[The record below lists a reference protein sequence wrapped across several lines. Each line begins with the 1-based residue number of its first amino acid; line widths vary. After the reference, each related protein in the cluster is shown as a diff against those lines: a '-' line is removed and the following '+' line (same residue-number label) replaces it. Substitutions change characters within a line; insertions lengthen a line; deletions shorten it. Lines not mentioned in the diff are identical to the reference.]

1 MLTLKPGNHAGNSE
15 NQTVNSLS
23 TFPKSTGT
31 RDWDTRLVDQFEPGQ
46 VVADVMAG
54 VGPFAVPAAKKR
66 CLVLGNDLNPESTR
80 WMEKN
85 RVDNRVCV
93 CGQHSGLT
101 SADIYAYF

>member
-1 MLTLKPGNHAGNSE
+1 LGHE
-15 NQTVNSLS
+15 HE
-23 TFPKSTGT
+23 
-31 RDWDTRLVDQFEPGQ
+31 RLVDQFEPGQ

-93 CGQHSGLT
+93 CGQHNGLT
-101 SADIYAYF
+101 SADIYACFF